1 MPAYA
6 LFIREGA
13 VFDADEMAKYAQA
26 NRAAPPHPGLKPL
39 ALYGKMETLEG
50 DAPDGI
56 VLLEFPDMAS
66 AKAWYDGAAY
76 QAAAVHRRR
85 GADYRAI
92 LFEGL

>member
-1 MPAYA
+1 MSAYA

-13 VFDADEMAKYAQA
+13 VFDAAEMAIYGKL
-26 NRAAPPHPGLKPL
+26 NREAPPHPGLKPL

-66 AKAWYDGAAY
+66 AKAWYDNPAY
-76 QAAAVHRRR
+76 QAAAEHRKR
-85 GADYRAI
+85 GANYRAI
-92 LFEGL
+92 FFEGL